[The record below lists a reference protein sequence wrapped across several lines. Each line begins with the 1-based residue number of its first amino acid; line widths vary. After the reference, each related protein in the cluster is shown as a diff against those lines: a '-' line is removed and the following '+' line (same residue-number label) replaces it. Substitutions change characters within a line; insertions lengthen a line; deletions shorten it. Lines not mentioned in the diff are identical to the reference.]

1 MQMKSKSEAERTEA
15 KLLGTF
21 DYAWNKI
28 GNGARRQNEILNKFE
43 TISSQN
49 NKTSKIMKLLQSF
62 SFNEQKVGIP
72 IKAEKL
78 SSDSNK
84 TSHDNYNEKFNLFD
98 RVFKFSCSQP
108 RLVVPTNLEAII
120 EDFNPKRICGVIS
133 SDRSTCSNSP
143 VKGRKRCAKHKGM
156 RLKQNVSMS
165 SNLKP
170 IVEKPLCNV
179 DIAGICGVKLGDG
192 KCCERQPVKGRK
204 RCEQH
209 KGMRVDAYVS
219 KIDKWL
225 NLEYTNTY
233 YTSPITDIISMKN

>member
-1 MQMKSKSEAERTEA
+1 MKSKSEAERTEA

-84 TSHDNYNEKFNLFD
+84 TSHDNYNEN
-98 RVFKFSCSQP
+98 
-108 RLVVPTNLEAII
+108 
-120 EDFNPKRICGVIS
+120 
-133 SDRSTCSNSP
+133 DRSTCSNSP
-143 VKGRKRCAKHKGM
+143 VKGRKRCAKHK
-156 RLKQNVSMS
+156 
-165 SNLKP
+165 
-170 IVEKPLCNV
+170 
-179 DIAGICGVKLGDG
+179 GICGVKLGDG

-209 KGMRVDAYVS
+209 KGMR
-219 KIDKWL
+219 
-225 NLEYTNTY
+225 
-233 YTSPITDIISMKN
+233 